1 MSKTK
6 KPALQPVTDQALT
19 DQAAA
24 AAPSVSEKP
33 HVNLVQPS
41 ACRVCGS
48 TDRAAYHNVRALDFP
63 GETPDGRKYSR
74 VVFRRTKCLACGQV
88 RDDKSLE

>member
-1 MSKTK
+1 MTKAK
-6 KPALQPVTDQALT
+6 KPALQPVTAE
-19 DQAAA
+19 AAA
-24 AAPSVSEKP
+24 AAPPVSEKP
-33 HVNLVQPS
+33 HVNLVEPS

-48 TDRAAYHNVRALDFP
+48 TDRAAYHNVRTLDFP
-63 GETPDGRKYSR
+63 GETPDGRKYTR